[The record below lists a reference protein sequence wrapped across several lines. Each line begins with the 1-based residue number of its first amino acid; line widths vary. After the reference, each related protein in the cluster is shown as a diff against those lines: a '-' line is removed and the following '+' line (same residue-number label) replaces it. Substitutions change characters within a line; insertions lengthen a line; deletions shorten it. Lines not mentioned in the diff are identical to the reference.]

1 MIHEFSRLGKQHDA
15 IQDYTCHYEDDKYLC
30 IVLADGVSTCAR
42 SGEGA
47 RVAADALL
55 NMFSRKASV
64 LLDLDDD
71 SVRDFAL
78 SHVVYELNKA
88 ASAAG
93 EDVIAYSST
102 LAACLYD
109 KKEERHL
116 VFSIGDSMVMAMG
129 YGRCNLLGMPDDSS
143 SGCPVTT
150 IHDASKYTRIVRGEG
165 NYEMFMA
172 LSDGAWR
179 EMFERNRLKDEVQTI
194 LNECDIKALEQ
205 FLEQQDPF
213 DDCTFIVAEV
223 D

>member
-1 MIHEFSRLGKQHDA
+1 MIHEFSRIGKHHDA
-15 IQDYTCHYEDDKYLC
+15 IQDYTCHFEDDNYIC

-55 NMFSRKASV
+55 NMLSRKASD

-71 SVRDFAL
+71 TVKDYTL
-78 SHVVYELNKA
+78 KHVVYELNKT

-109 KKEERHL
+109 KREERYL

-129 YGRCNLLGMPDDSS
+129 YGRTNLLGMPDDST

-150 IHDASKYTRIVRGEG
+150 ISDAPKYTRIIRGDG
-165 NYEMFMA
+165 NYEMFMV

-179 EMFERNRLKDEVQTI
+179 ELFDRNRLKDEAQAI
-194 LNECDIKALEQ
+194 LNECDIKALEK
-205 FLEQQDPF
+205 FLQQQDPF
-213 DDCTFIVAEV
+213 DDYSFIAAEV
-223 D
+223 N